1 MPYEPSLT
9 DIILALVIS
18 ILTSASMR
26 ILFGVIL
33 LDLGL
38 GIAHALKEQ
47 RFEWGRVADFY
58 RTNVGPYLVGY
69 VTLHLVI
76 SFIIPPDSLAG
87 LGDVLSPAL
96 VTGLWGLIMVALSAS
111 IARHLQALGL
121 TPPVGTAE
129 KSQ

>member
-87 LGDVLSPAL
+87 LGAALSPAL
-96 VTGLWGLIMVALSAS
+96 VTGLWGLIMASLSAS

-121 TPPVGTAE
+121 TPPVGTTE
-129 KSQ
+129 ISQ

>member
-1 MPYEPSLT
+1 MPYEPSLA
-9 DIILALVIS
+9 DVVIALIVT
-18 ILTSASMR
+18 ILTSIPFRLLA
-26 ILFGVIL
+26 GAVA

-47 RFEWGRVADFY
+47 RFEWAKVADFY

-87 LGDVLSPAL
+87 LGAALSPAL
-96 VTGLWGLIMVALSAS
+96 VTGLWGLIMASLSAS

-121 TPPVGTAE
+121 TPPVGTTE
-129 KSQ
+129 ISQ